1 MAPLKVQ
8 SIFLWRIQPTP
19 TSLTRRFPRRGA
31 SYDLV
36 LCDLNLKEIDGWA
49 IAKEI
54 SKIANGPKFY
64 LMTGWLPDLAD
75 NDPKRSPVRDSLT
88 KPIDLDRLFRILDGL
103 A

>member
-36 LCDLNLKEIDGWA
+36 LCDLNLKEIDGWGDRERNFKNCQWSQILFDDRMA
-49 IAKEI
+49 A
-54 SKIANGPKFY
+54 GP
-64 LMTGWLPDLAD
+64 
-75 NDPKRSPVRDSLT
+75 R
-88 KPIDLDRLFRILDGL
+88 
-103 A
+103 